1 MSGHLVDADSINE
14 LVKNTKYEVR
24 GEIYLAAYKRA
35 QEGKEVIYTNVGNP
49 HALGQ
54 TPMTFPRQVISLC
67 VSPFLLKDPR
77 VLQLFPSDVIARA
90 KLYLE
95 KVKSVGAYQDSRGNG
110 YIRDEVKTFIE
121 RQPGVKVESADNIF
135 ISNGASEVVR
145 SSLNALIRGPQD
157 GIMTPIPQYPL
168 YSASIGLYG
177 GTLVPYFL
185 EESEGWSLTG
195 RALEDAYQLAKSE
208 GVTPRGL
215 VFINPGNPT
224 GQCLTE
230 DNLKEIITFCVN
242 KGIVIMADEVYQDNI
257 YNSKLP
263 FVSARAT
270 LAKMSREIQAKAE
283 MISFHTVSKG
293 YMGECGMRGGYM
305 EIHNMDQGLKDQLYK
320 MSSINLSPNV
330 VGQLAVGL
338 MVNPPKPGEPSY
350 PLFMKEKAEVLDSLK
365 RRARRMTDMFNSM
378 EGVTCEEVD
387 GAMYAFPN
395 LVLPPAA
402 VEAAKAAGKA
412 PDVFYCLELLHATGL
427 SCVPG
432 SGFQQVPGTFHI
444 RTTILPMEDQFDDII
459 GRFTGFHK
467 EFMAKYGGSRS
478 RL

>member
-1 MSGHLVDADSINE
+1 
-14 LVKNTKYEVR
+14 
-24 GEIYLAAYKRA
+24 
-35 QEGKEVIYTNVGNP
+35 
-49 HALGQ
+49 
-54 TPMTFPRQVISLC
+54 
-67 VSPFLLKDPR
+67 
-77 VLQLFPSDVIARA
+77 
-90 KLYLE
+90 
-95 KVKSVGAYQDSRGNG
+95 
-110 YIRDEVKTFIE
+110 
-121 RQPGVKVESADNIF
+121 
-135 ISNGASEVVR
+135 
-145 SSLNALIRGPQD
+145 
-157 GIMTPIPQYPL
+157 
-168 YSASIGLYG
+168 
-177 GTLVPYFL
+177 
-185 EESEGWSLTG
+185 
-195 RALEDAYQLAKSE
+195 
-208 GVTPRGL
+208 
-215 VFINPGNPT
+215 
-224 GQCLTE
+224 
-230 DNLKEIITFCVN
+230 
-242 KGIVIMADEVYQDNI
+242 MADEVYQDNI

-365 RRARRMTDMFNSM
+365 RRARRMTDAFNSM

-395 LVLPPAA
+395 LVLPPKA
-402 VEAAKAAGKA
+402 VEAAKAAGKS
-412 PDVFYCLELLHATGL
+412 PDVFYCLELLNATGL

-432 SGFQQVPGTFHI
+432 SGFRQVPGTFHI